1 MLSKSQI
8 KLNLLLTLAA
18 SLTSFALIEGANE
31 PTAPTRPLFR
41 FRERANARQNPQA
54 SPAPVSAAG
63 SAVEVG
69 LPALAVASST
79 TISPVASQPISGNRT
94 ARLASDVFQN
104 GDGYNIF
111 VTNTCERDSMKVNIK
126 TSRPFYGVIH
136 TRNQR
141 QKPTCSVEGDGNTE
155 YNLEI
160 SHVLNSQDPAYCG
173 VIRAR
178 RDSPQDKDTLS
189 VVVVVRVHR
198 SIELSD
204 DKFFLLNCTK

>member
-18 SLTSFALIEGANE
+18 SLTSVALIEGANDQ
-31 PTAPTRPLFR
+31 PVNRPVLFR
-41 FRERANARQNPQA
+41 SRERANARQQPQP
-54 SPAPVSAAG
+54 SPAPAPVAASG
-63 SAVEVG
+63 TAVEVAPG
-69 LPALAVASST
+69 PVSQSS
-79 TISPVASQPISGNRT
+79 SVNRT
-94 ARLASDVFQN
+94 ARTADVFQN
-104 GDGYNIF
+104 GDGFNMF

-141 QKPTCSVEGDGNTE
+141 QKPTCSVEGNGENE
-155 YNLEI
+155 YNLDI

-178 RDSPQDKDTLS
+178 RESPQDKDVLS

-198 SIELSD
+198 NIELSD